1 MAVNQRASVVRHAAA
16 KQRRRV
22 ERALGGGSSSR
33 VVVET
38 VDGPA
43 GVTYQ
48 RELVKCGKPKC
59 GKCKSGPAHGP
70 YWYAYTWKAQRGW
83 LYGQGDQKLERGRT
97 VSKYIGKELRQLTLD
112 VAPKSAPA
120 AKSKRKR

>member
-1 MAVNQRASVVRHAAA
+1 MAVNQRASVL
-16 KQRRRV
+16 RRV
-22 ERALGGGSSSR
+22 EAKNRKRVDRALGGGSSSR

-48 RELVKCGKPKC
+48 RELVKCGKAKC
-59 GKCKSGPAHGP
+59 GKCKGGPAHGP

-83 LYGQGDQKLERGRT
+83 YGNAPDFERGRT

-112 VAPKSAPA
+112 VSGKTAPA
-120 AKSKRKR
+120 KSSKRGKR